1 MYDIVAIVR
10 FISTLQIEQGI
21 QSIPIVKSTQECEQE
36 IAKDTGRLNVATC
49 REKHAFVP
57 FSRQDSGAITHS
69 TQTLTYVKEYAS
81 RPRAGI
87 VGHVSPVFFTLVYCI
102 ANHFPTLSYLIN
114 WSLFIKQYIY
124 CSLAT
129 VQSRTSLKFE
139 HSNGNG
145 LSAMGDIENKLTT
158 ICDVTSNG
166 VTPETPKMFTS
177 LVLSMKSMSAMDMN
191 VVYKKIKTLKL
202 CSSNNKRV
210 MYVLYKVS
218 HLLYLASTAL
228 CHRNLSF
235 MYFTILWI
243 TYFVNIFFKY

>member
-87 VGHVSPVFFTLVYCI
+87 VGHVSPVF
-102 ANHFPTLSYLIN
+102 
-114 WSLFIKQYIY
+114 
-124 CSLAT
+124 
-129 VQSRTSLKFE
+129 
-139 HSNGNG
+139 
-145 LSAMGDIENKLTT
+145 
-158 ICDVTSNG
+158 
-166 VTPETPKMFTS
+166 
-177 LVLSMKSMSAMDMN
+177 
-191 VVYKKIKTLKL
+191 
-202 CSSNNKRV
+202 
-210 MYVLYKVS
+210 
-218 HLLYLASTAL
+218 LL
-228 CHRNLSF
+228 
-235 MYFTILWI
+235 
-243 TYFVNIFFKY
+243 